1 MDTNLPSTTSNKLIT
16 LIKSLDSDM
25 LERVN
30 IFIAGIEAGKSLAPK
45 KKISVHTKKTAP
57 QVAENNF
64 PKQK

>member
-1 MDTNLPSTTSNKLIT
+1 MKTNIISTPSNKLIKI
-16 LIKSLDSDM
+16 IKSMDSDM